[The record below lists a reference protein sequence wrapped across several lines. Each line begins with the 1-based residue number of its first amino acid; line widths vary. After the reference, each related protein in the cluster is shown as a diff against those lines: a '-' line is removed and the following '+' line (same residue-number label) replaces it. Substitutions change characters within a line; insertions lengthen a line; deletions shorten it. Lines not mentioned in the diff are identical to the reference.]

1 MEYTRD
7 EIKKRM
13 TEALNKHNIIDKQ
26 EIPNATILPDLS
38 DPSEYKRWFNM
49 GPKEALVNL
58 QKYVDLNKKDNI
70 DFIKDF
76 NYLYTNGGISG
87 WSKIPY
93 KTFYNVIYGKQR
105 VDFNGNL
112 TGDENS

>member
-1 MEYTRD
+1 MEYTRE

-13 TEALNKHNIIDKQ
+13 MESLNQNNIIDKQ
-26 EIPNATILPDLS
+26 ELPNTTILPDLS

-49 GPKEALVNL
+49 GTKEALVNL

-70 DFIKDF
+70 DFIKVF